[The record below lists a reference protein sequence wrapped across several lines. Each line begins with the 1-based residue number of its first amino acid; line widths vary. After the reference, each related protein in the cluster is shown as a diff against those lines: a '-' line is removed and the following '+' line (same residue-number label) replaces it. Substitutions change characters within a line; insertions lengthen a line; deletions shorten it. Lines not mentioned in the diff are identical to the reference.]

1 VDVVK
6 LAGKTAIVT
15 GAAAGIGRAIAE
27 AFVREGAAVALC
39 DIDPAALDRAERGL
53 RRADGRVLGVAA
65 DVTDAG
71 QVARL
76 VGAVTG
82 AWGRIDVL
90 VNNAG
95 GGTRELGLDV
105 SDEEWDRVV
114 DLNLK
119 SQFLCCR
126 QVSAVMRRQGRGRIV
141 NIASNAGRYR
151 SNTGFAGT
159 PYSAAK
165 GGVLQL
171 TRSVAHE
178 LGPFGITVNAVAP
191 GSVLSEAGVR
201 EFEALPADLRDRVT
215 RETPLGRFARP
226 EEIAGIVVFL
236 ASDDASYITGA
247 TIVANGG
254 WCTT

>member
-1 VDVVK
+1 MK
-6 LAGKTAIVT
+6 LDGKTAVVT

-39 DIDPAALDRAERGL
+39 DVDAAALARTEGTLRAAG
-53 RRADGRVLGVAA
+53 GRVLGVAA

-82 AWGRIDVL
+82 AWGRLDVL

-105 SDEEWDRVV
+105 GEAEWDRVV

-126 QVSAVMRRQGRGRIV
+126 EAGAVMRRQGRGRIV

-165 GGVLQL
+165 GGALQL
-171 TRSVAHE
+171 TRTIAHE

-201 EFEALPADLRDRVT
+201 EFEALPADLRDRVM

-226 EEIAGIVVFL
+226 EEIAAIVVFL